1 MKFLITGGAGFI
13 GHNVVRQLESQGHEC
28 FILDNLT
35 TYGFVPK
42 EEMAYLAK
50 ERTKR
55 IRANVHRVDLR
66 DEKYVNDWFLNFS
79 NNTDAII
86 HLASFPRQKVV
97 SQNPVWGSEVMSTAL
112 VRLLELTK
120 SYKIPK
126 FVYISSSMVYGDFNN
141 DVTEDSVCNPQ
152 GQYGIMKYMGEQL
165 VKDYNRRGCF
175 DYSIIRPSAVYG
187 EWDVEDRVVS
197 KFMLGAMR
205 DETLKVKGAS
215 EVLDFTY
222 VEDTAQGI
230 VRAATMKQANG
241 EIFNITRADTKLYTL
256 LDAANIAIEIA
267 GKGKVEVQG
276 KDADFPS
283 RGRLSI
289 DKAVH
294 LLGYHP
300 TTSVEQGF
308 EKYHNWFKASEF
320 WKSKL

>member
-1 MKFLITGGAGFI
+1 MKFLVTGGAGFI
-13 GHNVVRQLESQGHEC
+13 GHNVVRQLEQQGHSC

-42 EEMAYLAK
+42 DEMNYLAK
-50 ERTKR
+50 ERMNR
-55 IRANVHRVDLR
+55 IRASVHRLDLR
-66 DEKYVNDWFLNFS
+66 DDKSVKNWFLSFADNA
-79 NNTDAII
+79 DAVI

-97 SQNPVWGSEVMSTAL
+97 SQDPIWGSEVMSTGL

-120 SYKIPK
+120 SFKIPK

-141 DVTEDSVCNPQ
+141 DVTEDSDCNPQ

-205 DETLKVKGAS
+205 NETLKVKGAS

-230 VRAATMKQANG
+230 VRAATMKEANG
-241 EIFNITRADTKLYTL
+241 HVFNITRADTKLYTL
-256 LDAANIAIEIA
+256 LDAANIAIKIA
-267 GKGKVEVQG
+267 GKGQLEVQD
-276 KDADFPS
+276 KDNEFPS

-289 DKAVH
+289 DKAIQI
-294 LLGYHP
+294 LGYQP

-308 EKYHNWFKASEF
+308 EKYHQWFKDSEF
-320 WKSKL
+320 WKTKI